1 MNSHTAEVPHFAE
14 SEPAA
19 VLHKSLK
26 HLRKVARRSAGEWL
40 RETLG
45 IKAETKGEVR
55 ETQRAAAAAAC
66 KSGIINKKEEDGRRR
81 RR

>member
-14 SEPAA
+14 SERAA

-40 RETLG
+40 RETLR
-45 IKAETKGEVR
+45 IKAETKGGS
-55 ETQRAAAAAAC
+55 A
-66 KSGIINKKEEDGRRR
+66 
-81 RR
+81 